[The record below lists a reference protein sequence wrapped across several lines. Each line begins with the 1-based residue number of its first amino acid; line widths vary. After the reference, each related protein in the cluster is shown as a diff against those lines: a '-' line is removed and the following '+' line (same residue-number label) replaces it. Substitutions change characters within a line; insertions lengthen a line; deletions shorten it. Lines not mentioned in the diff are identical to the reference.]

1 MFRLPREKTDSWFAD
16 IKNNFSL
23 DFDVYYFCLIAGLA
37 KGRKETLP
45 VSETKDLINRFPQE
59 YRSES
64 RIIIALFLKKELE
77 KMGVNLEDRKQVH
90 DEIRKYVDYS
100 SPSSL
105 SEEGQREINRYVN
118 GGIEVLKEYFGD
130 RPRTIEAF
138 LIRFSKMIDE
148 TGSDQEAS

>member
-1 MFRLPREKTDSWFAD
+1 MFRLPREKTDSFFVD
-16 IKNNFSL
+16 IKNSFSL

-45 VSETKDLINRFPQE
+45 ISETKDLINRFPQE

-64 RIIIALFLKKELE
+64 RIIISLFLKKELE

-90 DEIRKYVDYS
+90 DTIRKYVDYNT
-100 SPSSL
+100 PSNL
-105 SEEGQREINRYVN
+105 SEEAQREINRYVN

-148 TGSDQEAS
+148 INMS